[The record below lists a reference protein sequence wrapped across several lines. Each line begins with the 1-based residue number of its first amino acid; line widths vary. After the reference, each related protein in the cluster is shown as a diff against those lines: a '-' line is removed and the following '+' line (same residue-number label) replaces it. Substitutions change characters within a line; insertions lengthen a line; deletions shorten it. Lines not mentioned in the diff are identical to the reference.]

1 MESPAVLGVL
11 FCFYFFYDLIGM
23 PQTLMCLIW
32 LSHYLHRTLIWP
44 LRAELHGRKMPL
56 KIALLAFVFNT
67 INIIIQ
73 CLWIFFLGNYL
84 EEWIT
89 SGFFMLGCFIFY
101 IGMYVNIY
109 SDNILMNLRKTKGN
123 GYHIPEGF
131 LFKYVSCPNYLGEIG
146 VWFGIYFM
154 GISSG
159 LAPLWIILCPLSMLT
174 LFVFA
179 SCPMMDNR
187 SLEKRPDYEEYMKNT
202 PALIPNFFNK

>member
-23 PQTLMCLIW
+23 PQTLMWLIW

-44 LRAELHGRKMPL
+44 LSAELHGRKMPL

-131 LFKYVSCPNYLGEIG
+131 LFKYVSCPNYLGEIIEWLG
-146 VWFGIYFM
+146 WAI
-154 GISSG
+154 
-159 LAPLWIILCPLSMLT
+159 LT
-174 LFVFA
+174 LSPAGLVFFIWTFSNLVPRA
-179 SCPMMDNR
+179 KANHQWAIDRIENYPKGRKSVFPF
-187 SLEKRPDYEEYMKNT
+187 LY
-202 PALIPNFFNK
+202 